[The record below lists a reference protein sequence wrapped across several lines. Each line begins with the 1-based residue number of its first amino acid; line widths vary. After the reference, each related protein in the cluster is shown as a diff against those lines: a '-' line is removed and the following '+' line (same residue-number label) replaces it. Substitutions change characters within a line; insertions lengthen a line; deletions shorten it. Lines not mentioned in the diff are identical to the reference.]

1 MSQGWEVD
9 RMAMRFWDYNIW
21 SLLVTMSILLGGML
35 VANMLRRLIKPL
47 RRSLIPS
54 SVLGGFIILL
64 LDFILKTTIDISM
77 FDNLTLEALTY
88 HGLGLGFVAIALKDS
103 GNKEEKKKERSTILN
118 FGATVVSAY
127 LLQGGL
133 GLIITIGLSY
143 ILPAVFPASGLLLPM
158 GYGQGPGQAYN
169 WGNIYQGFWG
179 FTDGA
184 SFGLTLAAMG
194 FVSASIG
201 GIFYLER
208 LKRKGIVKITSDNDE
223 VEDLTAEK
231 ITGEDE
237 IPLSESMDKL
247 TVQIALVFIAYIIA
261 YLMMAGIN
269 LVIESGVLGDFGYN
283 TLQPLIWGFN
293 FLFATISATLL
304 KAILGMLKKTS
315 LLKREY
321 TNDFMQTR
329 ISGFMFDLMV
339 IASIAA
345 INLSA
350 FRIQSFVISL
360 ALLCVVGTV
369 STYWYCDMVCRRLFQ
384 GIRHESFLGL
394 FGMLTGTNSTG
405 IILLREID
413 PSFKTPVARYLVYQV
428 LYASIFGFPMMLM
441 VGYAPR
447 GLSNS
452 IIILGAV
459 AGFFVIMNI
468 LLFRQTLFSKRIK
481 TDK

>member
-1 MSQGWEVD
+1 
-9 RMAMRFWDYNIW
+9 MAMRFWDYNIW
-21 SLLVTMSILLGGML
+21 SLLVTMSVLLGGML
-35 VANMLRRLIKPL
+35 VANMMRRLIKPL

-54 SVLGGFIILL
+54 AVLGGFLILL
-64 LDFILKTTIDISM
+64 IEFILKTTLDISM

-88 HGLGLGFVAIALKDS
+88 HGLGLGFVAIALKD
-103 GNKEEKKKERSTILN
+103 GGDKAEKKKERGTILN
-118 FGATVVSAY
+118 FGATVVSSY

-133 GLIITIGLSY
+133 GLLVTIGLFFV
-143 ILPAVFPASGLLLPM
+143 LPAVFPASGLLLPM

-169 WGNIYQGFWG
+169 WGNIYENVWG

-208 LKRKGIVKITSDNDE
+208 LKRKGIIKITADNDE
-223 VEDLTAEK
+223 TENLTAEQ
-231 ITGEDE
+231 ITKQGE

-247 TVQIALVFIAYIIA
+247 TVQIALVFIAYIVA
-261 YLMMAGIN
+261 YLMMSGIN
-269 LVIESGVLGDFGYN
+269 LVIESGVLGEFGYN

-304 KAILGMLKKTS
+304 KAALGMMKKTG

-339 IASIAA
+339 VASIAA
-345 INLSA
+345 IKLSA

-360 ALLCVVGTV
+360 ILLCVAGTIA
-369 STYWYCDMVCRRLFQ
+369 TYWYCDFVCKRVFP

-428 LYASIFGFPMMLM
+428 LYASILGFPLMMLM
-441 VGYAPR
+441 GYAPS
-447 GLSNS
+447 GLNS
-452 IIILGAV
+452 SLITFA
-459 AGFFVIMNI
+459 AMTAFFIVLNVF
-468 LLFRQTLFSKRIK
+468 LFRGRIFSKK
-481 TDK
+481 KK